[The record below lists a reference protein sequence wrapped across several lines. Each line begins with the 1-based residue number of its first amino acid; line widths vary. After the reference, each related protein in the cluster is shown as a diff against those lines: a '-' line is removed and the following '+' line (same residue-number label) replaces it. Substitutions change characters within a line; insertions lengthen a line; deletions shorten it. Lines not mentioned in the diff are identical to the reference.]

1 MGSQKGTGLGLAIC
15 YSIIKD
21 HGGHIMVESIEGVGT
36 TVSLYL
42 PASEGKASSGEV
54 DEKSLTKGRGRI
66 LLMDDEEVVR
76 DTVFEMLSHIGYD
89 TVYVADGKEAI
100 DVYKK
105 AKEAGEGFDSV
116 IMDLTIPG
124 GMGGKETITR
134 LLEID
139 AMVKAIV
146 TSGYSNDPIMT
157 EFRKYGF
164 QGVITKPYRIR
175 EMSEVIHR
183 VLGRESG

>member
-1 MGSQKGTGLGLAIC
+1 
-15 YSIIKD
+15 
-21 HGGHIMVESIEGVGT
+21 
-36 TVSLYL
+36 
-42 PASEGKASSGEV
+42 
-54 DEKSLTKGRGRI
+54 
-66 LLMDDEEVVR
+66 MDDDVVVR

-100 DVYKK
+100 EVYQK
-105 AKEAGEGFDSV
+105 AKQAGVGFDSV

-124 GMGGKETITR
+124 GMGGKETISR

-139 AMVKAIV
+139 PMVKAIV
-146 TSGYSNDPIMT
+146 SSGYSNDPIMT

-175 EMSEVIHR
+175 EMSEVIHG
-183 VLGRESG
+183 VLTRESG